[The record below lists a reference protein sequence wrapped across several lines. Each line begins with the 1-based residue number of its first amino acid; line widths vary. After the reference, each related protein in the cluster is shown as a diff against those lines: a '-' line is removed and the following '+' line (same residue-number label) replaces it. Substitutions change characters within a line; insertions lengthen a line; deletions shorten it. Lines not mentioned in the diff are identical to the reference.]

1 MELMEEGVEHP
12 ECDTIIQELKAMK
25 QRMDVLFHESL
36 EKKAVRQD
44 ALEVG
49 GASWSPA
56 FDVYESRD
64 AWFLAADLP
73 GVPDDDLCI
82 EVSDGV
88 LRLSGKRSLTTAPH
102 FASVHISERRSG
114 SFRRSFVLPAD
125 AHHDQIEA
133 ELKRGV
139 LTVKVPRMVG
149 TSSIARKVP
158 VRLE

>member
-12 ECDTIIQELKAMK
+12 ECDTIIQELRAMK

-36 EKKAVRQD
+36 EKEAPRQD
-44 ALEVG
+44 AREVG
-49 GASWSPA
+49 GASWSPSI
-56 FDVYESRD
+56 DVYESRD
-64 AWFLAADLP
+64 EWFLAADLP
-73 GVPDDDLCI
+73 GVLDDDLCI

-88 LRLSGKRSLTTAPH
+88 LQLSGKRSVTA
-102 FASVHISERRSG
+102 ASHSASAHISERRSG
-114 SFRRSFVLPAD
+114 SFRRSFALPAD

-139 LTVKVPRMVG
+139 LTVKVPRRIG